1 MCFKCRGLHWLRP
14 TGKIRFSPETEGGI
28 PWFKAAVEGNL
39 ATDYTPDSFPQPP
52 NDRLWPMASSISVL
66 ASLPRYAVAG
76 GLLVAACAT
85 PLAAQLPSQ
94 RFEKLANEALQAT
107 ETFRPAGDAALESAA
122 VGLRQALV
130 PLDTLLNRSKSGDA
144 WRTYLDWPALQAQA
158 ASGVAA
164 DPATLRRLEELLN
177 AIVTGL
183 DMPEFVRVRKAV
195 TRYAEVADAARGNGA
210 NRMSQRLG
218 SLASSLLSASATG
231 SAESLATVPPI
242 LERLTEAGQAPDVV
256 AAVRGA
262 NARPNI
268 LLEVHESLLAQA
280 VNRPID
286 QVMPVDEVVLGTRVR
301 GSGRTRGNVRLDF
314 VPSSDRAAFDLV
326 FAATNV
332 ADTRGSQGPVT
343 VNSRGVTSLGA
354 RRRFF
359 LDEYSATASP
369 VQASASTDTTVTG
382 MAINSRFGKRLIQK
396 IADRKMAETMPQ
408 AEAIAEG
415 RARDRLRK
423 QFQEQTEP
431 ALGQFRDQFQEKVRG
446 PLEKQG
452 LYPEM
457 LHMNTTDTTLAITAR
472 KATARQLAAASL
484 PPASAAGNLIS
495 ARVHE
500 SAINNMLEEKLG
512 GRLITQ
518 ADVDRMAREG
528 KAKMPDSLGSDA
540 DQKPWAVTFA
550 KHRPVTLAVDDGRVK
565 LMVRGDKFVSG
576 DRSFPGMDIWATYA
590 IATSSQ
596 GLHLIRE
603 GDVQIYPPGF
613 KPGGGEKLSMA
624 ETSLRRILQK
634 RFDKLWKQV
643 IDIPDLPLQGELASA
658 GPLTMKQLEA
668 RKDGWVVAGWCRG
681 SAGNRSIESGPGTS
695 VPAEILSGITGE
707 IRDGSEFPVTETAQL
722 AKVGG
727 EIRSRP

>member
-1 MCFKCRGLHWLRP
+1 MALRRGR
-14 TGKIRFSPETEGGI
+14 
-28 PWFKAAVEGNL
+28 
-39 ATDYTPDSFPQPP
+39 
-52 NDRLWPMASSISVL
+52 
-66 ASLPRYAVAG
+66 
-76 GLLVAACAT
+76 VAAGVLVLGFCVT
-85 PLAAQLPSQ
+85 PLAAQLPAQ
-94 RFEKLANEALQAT
+94 RLEQLANEALQAT
-107 ETFRPAGDAALESAA
+107 DTFRPAGDAALESAA
-122 VGLRQALV
+122 AGLRQALV
-130 PLDTLLNRSKSGDA
+130 PLDTLLGRSKSGAA
-144 WRTYLDWPALQAQA
+144 WRTYLDWPALQTQA
-158 ASGVAA
+158 ASGLAA
-164 DPATLRRLEELLN
+164 DPATLRRLEGLLN
-177 AIVTGL
+177 ATETGL

-218 SLASSLLSASATG
+218 ALASSLLSASATG
-231 SAESLATVPPI
+231 SAESLAPVPPI
-242 LERLTEAGQAPDVV
+242 LERLAEAGQAPAVV

-280 VNRPID
+280 VNRPVD
-286 QVMPVDEVVLGTRVR
+286 QVMPVVVVLLGTRVR
-301 GSGRTRGNVRLDF
+301 GRGHTCGNVRLDF
-314 VPSSDRAAFDLV
+314 VPSPDRAAFDLV
-326 FAATNV
+326 FDATNV
-332 ADTRGSQGPVT
+332 ANTRGSQGPVT
-343 VNSRGVTSLGA
+343 VNSRGVTNLGA

-359 LDEYSATASP
+359 LDESTASASP
-369 VQASASTDTTVTG
+369 VQATAATDTTITG
-382 MAINSRFGKRLIQK
+382 IAVNSRFGKRLIQRIASRK
-396 IADRKMAETMPQ
+396 IAETKPQ

-415 RARDRLRK
+415 RARDRLRR

-431 ALGQFRDQFQEKVRG
+431 AVAQFRDQFQEKVRG

-457 LHMNTTDTTLAITAR
+457 LHMNTTDSTLAITAR
-472 KATARQLAAASL
+472 KAAASQLAAASL

-512 GRLITQ
+512 GRVITQ

-528 KAKMPDSLGSDA
+528 KAKMPESLGSDP

-550 KHRPVTLAVDDGRVK
+550 KHRPVTVAVDDGRLKV
-565 LMVRGDKFVSG
+565 MVRGDKFVSG

-596 GLHLIRE
+596 GMHLVRE

-613 KPGGGEKLSMA
+613 KPGGREKLSMA

-634 RFDKLWKQV
+634 RFDKLCRDV

-658 GPLTMKQLEA
+658 GPLSMKQLVA
-668 RKDGWVVAGWCRG
+668 RKDGWVVAGWRRKDGG
-681 SAGNRSIESGPGTS
+681 SRISDGSFQAVPGTTIIREEIVPGTT
-695 VPAEILSGITGE
+695 VPAEILSGGALSAE
-707 IRDGSEFPVTETAQL
+707 PRL
-722 AKVGG
+722 ALVQ
-727 EIRSRP
+727 

>member
-1 MCFKCRGLHWLRP
+1 
-14 TGKIRFSPETEGGI
+14 
-28 PWFKAAVEGNL
+28 
-39 ATDYTPDSFPQPP
+39 
-52 NDRLWPMASSISVL
+52 MASSISVL
-66 ASLPRYAVAG
+66 ASLPRYAVAI
-76 GLLVAACAT
+76 GLLVAALAR

-94 RFEKLANEALQAT
+94 RFEALANDALQASD
-107 ETFRPAGDAALESAA
+107 TFRPVDGDALESAA
-122 VGLRQALV
+122 AGLRQSLV
-130 PLDTLLNRSKSGDA
+130 PLDALLNRSKSGA
-144 WRTYLDWPALQAQA
+144 SWRTYLDWQALQAQA
-158 ASGVAA
+158 ASGGTA

-177 AIVTGL
+177 ATENGL

-210 NRMSQRLG
+210 SRMSQRLG
-218 SLASSLLSASATG
+218 SLASSLMSASATG
-231 SAESLATVPPI
+231 SAESLAPVPPL
-242 LERLTEAGQAPDVV
+242 LERLVEAGQAPGVV

-262 NARPNI
+262 NSSPNI
-268 LLEVHESLLAQA
+268 LLEVHENLLAQA
-280 VNRPID
+280 VNRPVD

-301 GSGRTRGNVRLDF
+301 GTGRTNGSVRLDF
-314 VPSSDRAAFDLV
+314 VPSPDRAAFDLV
-326 FAATNV
+326 FDATNV
-332 ADTRGSQGPVT
+332 ANTRGTQGPVT

-359 LDEYSATASP
+359 LDEHTATASP

-396 IADRKMAETMPQ
+396 IASRKMAETMPK

-415 RARDRLRK
+415 RARDRLRQ

-431 ALGQFRDQFQEKVRG
+431 ALAQFRDQFQTKVRG

-484 PPASAAGNLIS
+484 PPAADAGNLIS

-512 GRLITQ
+512 GRVITQ

-528 KAKMPDSLGSDA
+528 KAKMPESLGSDP

-550 KHRPVTLAVDDGRVK
+550 KHRPVTVAVDDGRVK

-613 KPGGGEKLSMA
+613 KPGAGEKLSMA

-658 GPLTMKQLEA
+658 GPLPMKQLVA
-668 RKDGWVVAGWCRG
+668 RKDGWVVAGWRRHDAGSRG
-681 SAGNRSIESGPGTS
+681 MERSIEGGVGESVSGETIIREGIVPGAS
-695 VPAEILSGITGE
+695 VPAEILSGDAVPSDL
-707 IRDGSEFPVTETAQL
+707 RLAVT
-722 AKVGG
+722 
-727 EIRSRP
+727 R

>member
-1 MCFKCRGLHWLRP
+1 MDSSNVPAASMPRHASGRP
-14 TGKIRFSPETEGGI
+14 ALCAPRTSPRTG
-28 PWFKAAVEGNL
+28 WAV
-39 ATDYTPDSFPQPP
+39 
-52 NDRLWPMASSISVL
+52 V
-66 ASLPRYAVAG
+66 G
-76 GLLVAACAT
+76 GLILAA
-85 PLAAQLPSQ
+85 LAAPASAQLPTQ
-94 RFEKLANEALQAT
+94 QLERLANEALQAQ
-107 ETFRPAGDAALESAA
+107 ETFRPASDAALDSAA
-122 VGLRQALV
+122 DGLRQVMV
-130 PLDTLLNRSKSGDA
+130 PLDKLLARSASGAD

-158 ASGVAA
+158 ASGKAG

-177 AIVTGL
+177 ATETGL

-231 SAESLATVPPI
+231 SAESLAPVPPI
-242 LERLTEAGQAPDVV
+242 LERLTEAGQAQTIV

-262 NARPNI
+262 NSRPNI

-280 VNRPID
+280 VNRPVD

-301 GSGRTRGNVRLDF
+301 GTGHTNGNVRLDF
-314 VPSSDRAAFDLV
+314 VPSPDRAAFDLV

-332 ADTRGSQGPVT
+332 ANTRGSQGPVT
-343 VNSRGVTSLGA
+343 VSSRGVTSLGA

-359 LDEYSATASP
+359 LDEYTASASP
-369 VQASASTDTTVTG
+369 VQASAETDTTITG
-382 MAINSRFGKRLIQK
+382 LAINSKFGKRMIRK
-396 IADRKMAETMPQ
+396 IASRKIAETKPQ

-415 RARDRLRK
+415 RARDRLRR

-431 ALGQFRDQFQEKVRG
+431 ALAQFRDQFQQKLRG
-446 PLEKQG
+446 PLEAQG

-457 LHMNTTDTTLAITAR
+457 LHMNTSDTTLAITAR

-484 PPASAAGNLIS
+484 PPAADIGNQIS

-512 GRLITQ
+512 GRVITQ
-518 ADVDRMAREG
+518 ADVDRMARES
-528 KAKMPDSLGSDA
+528 KATMPESLGSDP

-550 KHRPVTLAVDDGRVK
+550 KHRPVTVAVDDGRVK

-590 IATSSQ
+590 IATSTE
-596 GLHLIRE
+596 GMHLIRE

-643 IDIPDLPLQGELASA
+643 IDIPDLPLQGELAAA
-658 GPLTMKQLEA
+658 GPLPMKQLVA
-668 RKDGWVVAGWCRG
+668 RKDGWVVAGWHRRDAGRRCMDRSFEG
-681 SAGNRSIESGPGTS
+681 SPGETIIREEPAPGAS
-695 VPAEILSGITGE
+695 LPAEILSEAAVPT
-707 IRDGSEFPVTETAQL
+707 D
-722 AKVGG
+722 
-727 EIRSRP
+727 SRFAVVR

>member
-1 MCFKCRGLHWLRP
+1 
-14 TGKIRFSPETEGGI
+14 
-28 PWFKAAVEGNL
+28 
-39 ATDYTPDSFPQPP
+39 
-52 NDRLWPMASSISVL
+52 MAFSISVL

-94 RFEKLANEALQAT
+94 RFEDLANQALQAT
-107 ETFRPAGDAALESAA
+107 ESFRPAGDAALESAA
-122 VGLRQALV
+122 AGLRQAV
-130 PLDTLLNRSKSGDA
+130 GPLDALLSRSKSGDA
-144 WRTYLDWPALQAQA
+144 WRTYLDWPALRAQA
-158 ASGVAA
+158 ASGQAA
-164 DPATLRRLEELLN
+164 DPATLRRLEAALAATE
-177 AIVTGL
+177 TGL

-231 SAESLATVPPI
+231 SSESLAPVPPI
-242 LERLTEAGQAPDVV
+242 LERLVEAGQASGVV

-262 NARPNI
+262 NSRPNI

-280 VNRPID
+280 VNRPVD

-301 GSGRTRGNVRLDF
+301 GSGHTNGSVRLDF
-314 VPSSDRAAFDLV
+314 VPSPDRAAFDLV
-326 FAATNV
+326 FDATNV
-332 ADTRGSQGPVT
+332 ANTRGSQGPVT

-359 LDEYSATASP
+359 LDEYTATASP

-382 MAINSRFGKRLIQK
+382 MAINSRFGKRLIRK
-396 IADRKMAETMPQ
+396 IASRKMAETMPQ

-415 RARDRLRK
+415 RARDRLRQ

-431 ALGQFRDQFQEKVRG
+431 ALAQFRDQFQTKVRG
-446 PLEKQG
+446 PLEAQG

-472 KATARQLAAASL
+472 KATASQLAAASM
-484 PPASAAGNLIS
+484 PPAADTGNLIS

-512 GRLITQ
+512 GRVITQ

-528 KAKMPDSLGSDA
+528 KAKMPDSLGSDP

-550 KHRPVTLAVDDGRVK
+550 KHRPVTVAVEDGRVK

-590 IATSSQ
+590 VATSSQ
-596 GLHLIRE
+596 GLHLVRE

-613 KPGGGEKLSMA
+613 KPGGSEKLSMA

-658 GPLTMKQLEA
+658 GPLPMKQLVA
-668 RKDGWVVAGWCRG
+668 RKDGWVVAGWHRRDTG
-681 SAGNRSIESGPGTS
+681 SRCMERSFEGGSGETIIREEFVPSTT
-695 VPAEILSGITGE
+695 VPAEILSGITVPAD
-707 IRDGSEFPVTETAQL
+707 RRL
-722 AKVGG
+722 AVV
-727 EIRSRP
+727 R

>member
-1 MCFKCRGLHWLRP
+1 MP
-14 TGKIRFSPETEGGI
+14 ST
-28 PWFKAAVEGNL
+28 
-39 ATDYTPDSFPQPP
+39 
-52 NDRLWPMASSISVL
+52 ISVRAL
-66 ASLPRYAVAG
+66 LPRYAFVG
-76 GLLVAACAT
+76 GLLVAACAA
-85 PLAAQLPSQ
+85 PLSAQLPSQ
-94 RFEKLANEALQAT
+94 RFEELANEALQAT

-122 VGLRQALV
+122 ADLRRAMT
-130 PLDTLLNRSKSGDA
+130 PLDTLLGRSKSGAD

-158 ASGVAA
+158 ASGGAA
-164 DPATLRRLEELLN
+164 DPATLRRLEEVFN
-177 AIVTGL
+177 ATETGL

-231 SAESLATVPPI
+231 SAESLAPVPPI
-242 LERLTEAGQAPDVV
+242 LERLSEAGQAPGVV
-256 AAVRGA
+256 SAVRGA

-280 VNRPID
+280 VNRPVD

-301 GSGRTRGNVRLDF
+301 GTGHTNGNVRLDF
-314 VPSSDRAAFDLV
+314 VPSTDRAAFDLV
-326 FAATNV
+326 FDATNV
-332 ADTRGSQGPVT
+332 ANTRGSQGPVT

-359 LDEYSATASP
+359 LDEYTATASP
-369 VQASASTDTTVTG
+369 VQASAATDTTVTG

-396 IADRKMAETMPQ
+396 IASRKIAETKPQ

-415 RARDRLRK
+415 RARDRLRR

-431 ALGQFRDQFQEKVRG
+431 ALAQFRDQFQEKVRG

-472 KATARQLAAASL
+472 KATARQLAAASM
-484 PPASAAGNLIS
+484 PPSAAAGNLIS

-512 GRLITQ
+512 GRVITQ

-528 KAKMPDSLGSDA
+528 KAKMPESLGSDP

-550 KHRPVTLAVDDGRVK
+550 KHRPVTVAVDDGRVK
-565 LMVRGDKFVSG
+565 VMVRGDKFVSG

-658 GPLTMKQLEA
+658 GPLPMRQLIA
-668 RKDGWVVAGWCRG
+668 RKDGWVVAGWRKHDAGGRIVEG
-681 SAGNRSIESGPGTS
+681 SLQGIPGETIIREEIVPRTA
-695 VPAEILSGITGE
+695 VPAEILSNGT
-707 IRDGSEFPVTETAQL
+707 TAAESRL
-722 AKVGG
+722 ADA
-727 EIRSRP
+727 R

>member
-1 MCFKCRGLHWLRP
+1 MS
-14 TGKIRFSPETEGGI
+14 RFR
-28 PWFKAAVEGNL
+28 AAVEGNP
-39 ATDYTPDSFPQPP
+39 ATDYTPGSFSQPP
-52 NDRLWPMASSISVL
+52 NDRLWPMAFSTSLAAPMPRRSSGPQ
-66 ASLPRYAVAG
+66 AFCGPRMSQRRGCVVAG
-76 GLLVAACAT
+76 GLMLAACVTMPAS
-85 PLAAQLPSQ
+85 AQLPAQ
-94 RFEKLANEALQAT
+94 RLEQLANDALQAT

-130 PLDTLLNRSKSGDA
+130 PLDTLLNRSKSGSA
-144 WRTYLDWPALQAQA
+144 WRTYLDWPALQTQA
-158 ASGVAA
+158 ASSVAA

-177 AIVTGL
+177 ATETGL

-218 SLASSLLSASATG
+218 SLASSLLSASSTG
-231 SAESLATVPPI
+231 SAESLAPVPPI
-242 LERLTEAGQAPDVV
+242 LERLAEAGQAASVV

-280 VNRPID
+280 VNRPVD

-301 GSGRTRGNVRLDF
+301 GTGHTRGNVRLDF

-332 ADTRGSQGPVT
+332 ANTRGSQGPVT

-359 LDEYSATASP
+359 LDESTASASP
-369 VQASASTDTTVTG
+369 VQASASTDSTVTG

-396 IADRKMAETMPQ
+396 IASRKVAETMPQ

-423 QFQEQTEP
+423 QFQDQTEP
-431 ALGQFRDQFQEKVRG
+431 ALAQFREQFQQKVRG

-472 KATARQLAAASL
+472 KATASQLAAASM
-484 PPASAAGNLIS
+484 PPAAAAGNLIS
-495 ARVHE
+495 ARLHE

-512 GRLITQ
+512 GRMITQ

-528 KAKMPDSLGSDA
+528 KAKMPESLGSDP

-550 KHRPVTLAVDDGRVK
+550 KHRPVTVAVDDGRVK

-613 KPGGGEKLSMA
+613 KPGGREKLSMA

-658 GPLTMKQLEA
+658 GPLSMKQLDA
-668 RKDGWVVAGWCRG
+668 RKDGWVVAGWRRRDAG
-681 SAGNRSIESGPGTS
+681 SCSIKQSIETVPGETIIREEIVPGTS
-695 VPAEILSGITGE
+695 VPAEILSGVVVPADP
-707 IRDGSEFPVTETAQL
+707 RL
-722 AKVGG
+722 AVV
-727 EIRSRP
+727 R

>member
-1 MCFKCRGLHWLRP
+1 MGL
-14 TGKIRFSPETEGGI
+14 
-28 PWFKAAVEGNL
+28 
-39 ATDYTPDSFPQPP
+39 
-52 NDRLWPMASSISVL
+52 
-66 ASLPRYAVAG
+66 AVAAG
-76 GLLVAACAT
+76 VILAVSVT
-85 PLAAQLPSQ
+85 PASAQLPAQ
-94 RFEKLANEALQAT
+94 RLEQLANEALQAT
-107 ETFRPAGDAALESAA
+107 EAFRPAGDAALESAA
-122 VGLRQALV
+122 TTLRQALV
-130 PLDTLLNRSKSGDA
+130 PLDTLLSRSASGAA
-144 WRTYLDWPALQAQA
+144 WRTYLDWPALQTQA
-158 ASGVAA
+158 ASGKAA

-177 AIVTGL
+177 ATETGL

-210 NRMSQRLG
+210 NRMSQWLG
-218 SLASSLLSASATG
+218 TLASSLMSASATG
-231 SAESLATVPPI
+231 SSESLAPVPPI
-242 LERLTEAGQAPDVV
+242 LERLAEAGQAPDVV

-301 GSGRTRGNVRLDF
+301 GTGHTRGNVRLDF
-314 VPSSDRAAFDLV
+314 VPSTDRAAFDLV
-326 FAATNV
+326 FDATNV
-332 ADTRGSQGPVT
+332 ANTRGSQGPVT
-343 VNSRGVTSLGA
+343 VNSRGVTNLGA

-359 LDEYSATASP
+359 LDEYTASASP
-369 VQASASTDTTVTG
+369 VQASAATDTTITG
-382 MAINSRFGKRLIQK
+382 IAINSRFGKRMIQK
-396 IADRKMAETMPQ
+396 IASRKIAETKPQ

-415 RARDRLRK
+415 RARDRLRR

-431 ALGQFRDQFQEKVRG
+431 ALAQFRDQFQTKVRG
-446 PLEKQG
+446 PLEAQG

-472 KATARQLAAASL
+472 KATASQLAAASL
-484 PPASAAGNLIS
+484 PPASAAGNVIS

-528 KAKMPDSLGSDA
+528 KAKMPDSLGSDP

-550 KHRPVTLAVDDGRVK
+550 KHRPVTVAVDDGRVK

-576 DRSFPGMDIWATYA
+576 DSSFPGMHIWATYA

-596 GLHLIRE
+596 GMHLIRE

-613 KPGGGEKLSMA
+613 KPGGDKKLSWKQ
-624 ETSLRRILQK
+624 TSLRRILQK

-658 GPLTMKQLEA
+658 GPLPMKQLVA
-668 RKDGWVVAGWCRG
+668 RKDGWVVAGWHRRDAG
-681 SAGNRSIESGPGTS
+681 SRCMDRSSEAGPGETIIREEIVPGTA
-695 VPAEILSGITGE
+695 VPAEVLSEDALPT
-707 IRDGSEFPVTETAQL
+707 DGRLV
-722 AKVGG
+722 VV
-727 EIRSRP
+727 R

>member
-1 MCFKCRGLHWLRP
+1 
-14 TGKIRFSPETEGGI
+14 
-28 PWFKAAVEGNL
+28 
-39 ATDYTPDSFPQPP
+39 
-52 NDRLWPMASSISVL
+52 MASSTSL
-66 ASLPRYAVAG
+66 APPLPRHRFGRQAFCGPRVSLRMGLAVAAG
-76 GLLVAACAT
+76 VILAVSVT
-85 PLAAQLPSQ
+85 PASAQLPAQ
-94 RFEKLANEALQAT
+94 RLEQLANEALQAT
-107 ETFRPAGDAALESAA
+107 EAFRPAGDAALESAA
-122 VGLRQALV
+122 TTLRQALV
-130 PLDTLLNRSKSGDA
+130 PLDTLLSRSASGAA
-144 WRTYLDWPALQAQA
+144 WRTYLDWPALQTQA
-158 ASGVAA
+158 ASGKAA

-177 AIVTGL
+177 ATETGL

-210 NRMSQRLG
+210 NRMSQWLG
-218 SLASSLLSASATG
+218 TLASSLMSASATG
-231 SAESLATVPPI
+231 SSESLAPVPPI
-242 LERLTEAGQAPDVV
+242 LERLAEAGQAPDVV

-301 GSGRTRGNVRLDF
+301 GTGHTRGNVRLDF
-314 VPSSDRAAFDLV
+314 VPSTDRAAFDLV
-326 FAATNV
+326 FDATNV
-332 ADTRGSQGPVT
+332 ANTRGSQGPVT
-343 VNSRGVTSLGA
+343 VNSRGVTNLGA

-359 LDEYSATASP
+359 LDEYTASASP
-369 VQASASTDTTVTG
+369 VQASAATDTTITG
-382 MAINSRFGKRLIQK
+382 IAINSRFGKRMIQK
-396 IADRKMAETMPQ
+396 IASRKIAETKPQ

-415 RARDRLRK
+415 RARDRLRR

-431 ALGQFRDQFQEKVRG
+431 ALAQFRDQFQTKVRG
-446 PLEKQG
+446 PLEAQG

-472 KATARQLAAASL
+472 KATASQLAAASL
-484 PPASAAGNLIS
+484 PPASAAGNVIS

-528 KAKMPDSLGSDA
+528 KAKMPDSLGSDP

-550 KHRPVTLAVDDGRVK
+550 KHRPVTVAVDDGRVK

-576 DRSFPGMDIWATYA
+576 DSSFPGMHIWATYA

-596 GLHLIRE
+596 GMHLIRE

-613 KPGGGEKLSMA
+613 KPGGDKKLSWKQ
-624 ETSLRRILQK
+624 TSLRRILQK

-658 GPLTMKQLEA
+658 GPLPMKQLVA
-668 RKDGWVVAGWCRG
+668 RKDGWVVAGWHRRDAG
-681 SAGNRSIESGPGTS
+681 SRCMDRSSEAGPGETIIREEIVPGTA
-695 VPAEILSGITGE
+695 VPAEVLSEDALPT
-707 IRDGSEFPVTETAQL
+707 DGRLV
-722 AKVGG
+722 VV
-727 EIRSRP
+727 R